1 MASFGS
7 VALFHIPGITP
18 EAATVADAFHDGA
31 APQPV
36 TIGADNFARFYKG
49 YAQAG
54 EKVDVVVFG
63 APQLSIIEMQQLA
76 GLLDGRHVHDGTTLL
91 VTTSPEV
98 KYSADRMGLTGR
110 IEAAGGIVASGICFY
125 QSYAREMGEANG
137 WHRLLT
143 NSAKLVNII
152 GGYGYQPS
160 LGTTEQC
167 VESAI
172 AGRMG

>member
-1 MASFGS
+1 VFGS
-7 VALFHIPGITP
+7 
-18 EAATVADAFHDGA
+18 
-31 APQPV
+31 
-36 TIGADNFARFYKG
+36 
-49 YAQAG
+49 
-54 EKVDVVVFG
+54 
-63 APQLSIIEMQQLA
+63 PQLSIVEIQRLA
-76 GLLDGRHVHDGTTLL
+76 ALLHCRRVHEGTTLL

-98 KYSADRMGLTGR
+98 KHSADRMGLTSR

-160 LGTTEQC
+160 LATTEQC
-167 VESAI
+167 VESAVT
-172 AGRMG
+172 GRMR